1 MVKVIA
7 SGVTTLIKGLD
18 RGKQHRDE
26 QPPLDA
32 GALGSVC
39 GCSRDQ
45 ILAFDQPVPKLLF
58 G

>member
-7 SGVTTLIKGLD
+7 SGVPTLIKGLD

-26 QPPLDA
+26 QPPLEA

-45 ILAFDQPVPKLLF
+45 ILAFDHSVPKARL